1 MKAYVDQD
9 MCIGCGLCVS
19 LCDSVFELD
28 ENGKAFSKIEPVPQ
42 SSEGCTRDAADQCPV
57 EAIHIEE

>member
-1 MKAYVDQD
+1 